1 MALRTMFFVSY
12 AFALRLCY
20 VTLTA
25 VDRCL
30 NGNRKGIFTI
40 IIKLISFKSMSC
52 SQSDSDYITSYSEDE
67 RIELERRRERIQEEQ
82 YEERVEQER
91 EKAFSIIFK
100 EKAHKLFILPGSCW
114 SGPPPMKK

>member
-67 RIELERRRERIQEEQ
+67 RIDIVTKVKALTGCEEYQQNTSRQSKQ
-82 YEERVEQER
+82 YTKYDHFTFNNFVEN
-91 EKAFSIIFK
+91 
-100 EKAHKLFILPGSCW
+100 
-114 SGPPPMKK
+114 